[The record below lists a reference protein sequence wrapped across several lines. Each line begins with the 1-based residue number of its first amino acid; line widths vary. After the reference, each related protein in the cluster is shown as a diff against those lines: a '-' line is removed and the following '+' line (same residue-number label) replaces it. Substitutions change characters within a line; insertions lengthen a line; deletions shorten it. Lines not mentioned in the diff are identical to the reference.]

1 MMITTKGRNAL
12 KVMIDLVYIYGRTS
26 QSHGV
31 IAGHLKVTLKS
42 CQKSHKKRERFR
54 SPKGVKISC
63 VETAF
68 QCSFFFGMV
77 PISLQSVV

>member
-42 CQKSHKKRERFR
+42 CKMSHRKQTFFAGNEMNANKMF
-54 SPKGVKISC
+54 V
-63 VETAF
+63 
-68 QCSFFFGMV
+68 SF
-77 PISLQSVV
+77 LRA